1 MFTDQEMTS
10 FIAANWAAGIGH
22 PLGPSLMQDATR
34 FAKEMHAIRLLLRHS
49 SDKLDV
55 FLMHKKLLVHKK
67 WGNCVVFSNTWIS
80 TALAVEEASVLAY
93 KTVHLGF
100 EQHCGTMSLF
110 DADLFVILL
119 IQL

>member
-1 MFTDQEMTS
+1 M
-10 FIAANWAAGIGH
+10 
-22 PLGPSLMQDATR
+22 
-34 FAKEMHAIRLLLRHS
+34 
-49 SDKLDV
+49 
-55 FLMHKKLLVHKK
+55 
-67 WGNCVVFSNTWIS
+67 FSNTWIS